1 MGLAGHYR
9 KYRRGSRPLCKFM
22 SYLDMLNL
30 RGLSFIEKKISSRQL
45 EIWARR

>member
-1 MGLAGHYR
+1 
-9 KYRRGSRPLCKFM
+9 M